1 MKKIEAIIRPE
12 KFREIKEA
20 LEVAGY
26 PGVTVTEVEG
36 HGKQKGV
43 DRKFRGMKYRL
54 ELIPK
59 IKLEIVTTPKNV
71 SKIVKA
77 ILKAARTNKVG
88 DGKIFVYSI
97 EKAYK
102 ISSGEGGEKV
112 VS

>member
-1 MKKIEAIIRPE
+1 
-12 KFREIKEA
+12 
-20 LEVAGY
+20 
-26 PGVTVTEVEG
+26 
-36 HGKQKGV
+36 
-43 DRKFRGMKYRL
+43 
-54 ELIPK
+54 
-59 IKLEIVTTPKNV
+59 LEIVTTPKNV